1 MKIIKISYLRWSTK
15 RKDILTISKPMVIF
29 ILEVVNRYDICNINM
44 WRKNKLR
51 IFIFFELILACS
63 NWNLLVSL
71 KLKMCSFVSI
81 IKRSISLCS
90 PLSALSEYRYH
101 CISKTHDFT
110 DFNMLDLNKKLEK
123 DVKTMRFENCFPRF
137 VCSEAA
143 TGGVLWKKRFLKI
156 SQNSQVFT
164 WKFCETFKNT
174 FFTEHLGRPLF
185 FLLDSF
191 FFNLGDISLFCIE
204 WKQIHAG

>member
-1 MKIIKISYLRWSTK
+1 M
-15 RKDILTISKPMVIF
+15 
-29 ILEVVNRYDICNINM
+29 C
-44 WRKNKLR
+44 RKNKLR
-51 IFIFFELILACS
+51 IFIFFELILARS
-63 NWNLLVSL
+63 NRNLLVSL

-123 DVKTMRFENCFPRF
+123 DVKTIRFENLFPHF
-137 VCSEAA
+137 VCSMEKEILKNFAKF
-143 TGGVLWKKRFLKI
+143 TGVYRTPG
-156 SQNSQVFT
+156 
-164 WKFCETFKNT
+164 T
-174 FFTEHLGRPLF
+174 FFTEHLGQLLF

-204 WKQIHAG
+204 WKQIHSG